1 MRHHISGKICS
12 QGITFDYVIISLI
25 FQTLPICEPY
35 TAVHSVESWAPG
47 HNCYVW
53 NMKLRLSFLRSNL
66 LVDGQNDSQMQTYLQ
81 NSSLSNI

>member
-35 TAVHSVESWAPG
+35 IAVHSVESWAPG
-47 HNCYVW
+47 HNCYVR
-53 NMKLRLSFLRSNL
+53 NMELRLSVLRSNL
-66 LVDGQNDSQMQTYLQ
+66 PVDGQKR
-81 NSSLSNI
+81 